1 MSLPSFESIYGQP
14 ALWKSLKQGFENG
27 SAVHAFLFVGDR
39 GSGKRTAALVCAAAV
54 LCEGADKP
62 CGACKACKQVFGG
75 VHPDLVRLGAEGA
88 SSIGIAAVRSLQ
100 ETMRTKPYEAK
111 CRAILLEDA
120 QLLTQDAQNAL
131 LKTLEEPQ
139 EGNVLFLL
147 CTQLEGLLPTVQSRC
162 RLIRMGRLSK
172 EEMRRGL
179 ADRGVPPERAEELFA
194 ASGGNLGRAL
204 EMHADPE
211 YARMAERCVGL
222 LEGLRAPEE
231 LPAALDSLKDMEK
244 DRQLRRAFLEAME
257 LLCQRLLRRS
267 LGLPDCGGSALP
279 RRDFTSESIHSMM
292 DAIVWA
298 RKRLN
303 ANISWAAA
311 VEPLLKR
318 IIGG

>member
-1 MSLPSFESIYGQP
+1 M
-14 ALWKSLKQGFENG
+14 
-27 SAVHAFLFVGDR
+27 GDR

-62 CGACKACKQVFGG
+62 CGACKACKQVFEG

-100 ETMRTKPYEAK
+100 ETMRTKPYESK
-111 CRAILLEDA
+111 RRAILLEDA

-179 ADRGVPPERAEELFA
+179 ADRGVPPERVEELFA

-204 EMHADPE
+204 EMYADPD

-222 LEGLRAPEE
+222 LEGLRAPRNCPGGFGWPEGHGKGAAASPR
-231 LPAALDSLKDMEK
+231 LSGGDGAALPKAAAK
-244 DRQLRRAFLEAME
+244 KPRPAGLRRKRAA
-257 LLCQRLLRRS
+257 QA
-267 LGLPDCGGSALP
+267 GLY
-279 RRDFTSESIHSMM
+279 
-292 DAIVWA
+292 
-298 RKRLN
+298 KR
-303 ANISWAAA
+303 AH
-311 VEPLLKR
+311 P
-318 IIGG
+318 